1 MHEKGEFSIIK
12 GSICH
17 KKGEF
22 SKIKGIVCNI
32 FINMWC
38 LYCSTET
45 C

>member
-1 MHEKGEFSIIK
+1 MHEKEEFSIIK

-22 SKIKGIVCNI
+22 SKIKGSVCNI

-38 LYCSTET
+38 LDCSTET